1 MYIGIEDEAL
11 TKYKERLLGNLAGN
25 VKRATV
31 LGKATPPP
39 LVELK
44 KITIICPNRPNGN
57 IVLDL
62 LKK

>member
-39 LVELK
+39 LVEFK
-44 KITIICPNRPNGN
+44 KITVYLSN
-57 IVLDL
+57 
-62 LKK
+62 